1 MYGELGALKA
11 AALTRSQLGRV
22 NLITIGLIG
31 KQVRRV
37 HDAGIDVAARRLGG
51 KTLGNRIERRQALEY
66 ATVTMR
72 GQQLVLACEQARQI
86 VMGTQD
92 VERIGWMLGNL
103 CHGSDR
109 CGVDHAVEE
118 LCEQRHQE
126 HRDGAGGNHDRRNIL
141 RQRARVDGNAR
152 HGNDNRQRRGAV
164 QGHGNATIR
173 RNVARRRTN
182 AHRDENGHGAND
194 QQRHDKAR
202 EQPGARRHGRQVDL
216 CARYSKEHRNQ
227 KTVGQAV
234 ELGLERM
241 VALGDDIA

>member
-1 MYGELGALKA
+1 MRRRYSCTAKLGALKA

-92 VERIGWMLGNL
+92 VERIGWM
-103 CHGSDR
+103 
-109 CGVDHAVEE
+109 
-118 LCEQRHQE
+118 
-126 HRDGAGGNHDRRNIL
+126 RRQPL
-141 RQRARVDGNAR
+141 PRQRPV
-152 HGNDNRQRRGAV
+152 
-164 QGHGNATIR
+164 
-173 RNVARRRTN
+173 RRRP
-182 AHRDENGHGAND
+182 RG
-194 QQRHDKAR
+194 
-202 EQPGARRHGRQVDL
+202 RRVVR
-216 CARYSKEHRNQ
+216 AAASR
-227 KTVGQAV
+227 TP
-234 ELGLERM
+234 
-241 VALGDDIA
+241 